1 MKKKDIYKV
10 LEYLELVLDTQDDH
24 DAIEILR
31 TSIDHIE
38 EVDPGVSSDPAGFT
52 VPVEAKGAYT
62 VYSDGGCRGNP
73 GPGAW
78 GAMGQ
83 APDGLVFFESSGF
96 EFHTTNN
103 RMELTGAIESLKALE
118 NELQEQN
125 LGMNHAAFLYS
136 DSKYV
141 VDGISKWVPGW
152 KARGWKKA
160 DKKTPEN
167 VELWQSFD
175 EVAARFSNLEFK
187 WVKGHSGHPQ
197 NEHCDLL
204 ANKAMDENI

>member
-1 MKKKDIYKV
+1 MKKKSILKT
-10 LEYLELVLDTQDDH
+10 LEYLESVLDTQDDH
-24 DAIEILR
+24 DAIAQLR
-31 TSIDHIE
+31 ESVELLEDVDNGVASGNGHFSI
-38 EVDPGVSSDPAGFT
+38 PM
-52 VPVEAKGAYT
+52 EAMGAYT

-83 APDGLVFFESSGF
+83 NPDGVVFFESSGF
-96 EFHTTNN
+96 EFQTTNN
-103 RMELTGAIESLKALE
+103 RMELTGAIESLKSLE
-118 NELQEQN
+118 NELEEMGLDN
-125 LGMNHAAFLYS
+125 SHAAFLYS

-141 VDGISKWVPGW
+141 VDGITKWVPGW
-152 KARGWKKA
+152 KSRGWKKA

-167 VELWQSFD
+167 IELWQSFD
-175 EVAARFSNLEFK
+175 EVVGRFSNLQFR

-197 NEHCDLL
+197 NEHCDML

>member
-1 MKKKDIYKV
+1 MKKNAIIKTLD
-10 LEYLELVLDTQDDH
+10 YLENVLDTQEDH
-24 DAIEILR
+24 DAIAQLR
-31 TSIDHIE
+31 ESVDLLE
-38 EVDPGVSSDPAGFT
+38 EVDTGVSSDPSGFS
-52 VPVEAKGAYT
+52 VPMEAVGAYT

-83 APDGLVFFESSGF
+83 RPDGVVFFESSGF
-96 EFHTTNN
+96 EFQTTNN
-103 RMELTGAIESLKALE
+103 RMELTGAIESLKALA
-118 NELQEQN
+118 NELEEEG
-125 LGMNHAAFLYS
+125 LDLSHAAFLYS

-152 KARGWKKA
+152 KSRGWKKA

-167 VELWQSFD
+167 IELWQSFD
-175 EVAARFSNLEFK
+175 EIAGKFSNLQFR

>member
-1 MKKKDIYKV
+1 MKKQNIYKV
-10 LEYLELVLDTQDDH
+10 LDYLESVLDTQDDH
-24 DAIEILR
+24 DALEQLR
-31 TSIDHIE
+31 ESVDLLEDIDT
-38 EVDPGVSSDPAGFT
+38 GVSSAIGGFAIAS
-52 VPVEAKGAYT
+52 EAQGAYT

-83 APDGLVFFESSGF
+83 SPDGKVFFESSGF

-103 RMELTGAIESLKALE
+103 RMELTGAIESLRSLE
-118 NELQEQN
+118 NELEEQG
-125 LGMNHAAFLYS
+125 LGLDHPAFLYS

-175 EVAARFSNLEFK
+175 EMAAKFSNLSFR

-197 NEHCDLL
+197 NEHCDQL